1 MTIEPPTTDRD
12 EADQRERYLDMLIAK
27 DQIRVV
33 INDLARGTDRLDRDL
48 MASCYWPDGY
58 DDHNSFRGNGDD
70 FADWVLSAL
79 SHFAATHHFLGQC
92 RIEVDGDVAHCETYC
107 DAHHISRPDADGKV
121 VDMAMGLRYVDRFER
136 RDDVWKIKK
145 RVCAFDWTYYI
156 DADRT
161 WAFGD
166 DFCVGARDKTDI
178 TYTRF

>member
-1 MTIEPPTTDRD
+1 MTRD
-12 EADQRERYLDMLIAK
+12 DYLDMLIAK

-58 DDHNSFRGNGDD
+58 DDHNAFRGNGDD

-79 SHFAATHHFLGQC
+79 SHFASTHHFLGQC
-92 RIEVDGDVAHCETYC
+92 SIEVEGDVAHCETYC
-107 DAHHISRPDADGKV
+107 DAHHVSAPDPDGKV

-136 RDDVWKIKK
+136 RDGTWKIKM
-145 RVCAFDWTYYI
+145 RVCAFDWAYYI
-156 DADRT
+156 DADRS

-166 DFCVGARDKTDI
+166 DFCVGARDKSDI